1 MSITITRVGYITVT
15 DVATGLPVS
24 QHQVWDEAIE
34 SAINQAPG
42 TECEIVRTARVAI
55 SGSALPPPPP
65 PPPPPSPAIGF
76 GFTSRTNVTGT
87 ALAQGVA
94 ADDQYVF
101 YCNGNTLRR
110 FDKLTLTPLAS
121 RDITADAPTDKQ
133 QGNGLAARNGVLYVS
148 AAKYVGGVPT
158 GWITEYDR
166 LTLAPVAVHPLGNLG
181 FSEGCAWM
189 DGVGWLVVFHAT
201 KIIARFDAAW
211 NLIATYP
218 LSFTITGSSGGF
230 GAGQGY
236 DGIAVDGEYV
246 YLNIHEIY
254 NENVVD
260 SYRWNGVDGFLPI
273 ARLGRATATA
283 SQGMHRDPTD
293 PNVMWWAERNYSGS
307 DAIVKGSIV
316 R

>member
-1 MSITITRVGYITVT
+1 MPTSVPSLE
-15 DVATGLPVS
+15 DLAAL
-24 QHQVWDEAIE
+24 A
-34 SAINQAPG
+34 
-42 TECEIVRTARVAI
+42 ARVA
-55 SGSALPPPPP
+55 ALEAGATAPPPPP
-65 PPPPPSPAIGF
+65 APTPPPPPAPPPPSPPASGF
-76 GFTSRTNVTGT
+76 GFTSRTSVSGA

-94 ADDQYVF
+94 VDDQYVF
-101 YCNGNTLRR
+101 YCNGTTLRR
-110 FDKLTLTPLAS
+110 FDKATMTLLAS
-121 RDITADAPTDKQ
+121 RDIMGDAPTDKQ
-133 QGNGLAARNGVLYVS
+133 QGNGLAVRDGVLYVS
-148 AAKYVGGVPT
+148 AAKYVGGVAT

-230 GAGQGY
+230 GSSQGY
-236 DGIAVDGEYV
+236 DAIVVDGDHV

-254 NENVVD
+254 NEHFVD
-260 SYRWNGVDGFLPI
+260 SYRWSGAGFLPV
-273 ARLGRATATA
+273 ARLARATPTA

-293 PNVMWWAERNYSGS
+293 PNVMWWAERNYTGS
-307 DAIVKGSIV
+307 DAIVKGNIG